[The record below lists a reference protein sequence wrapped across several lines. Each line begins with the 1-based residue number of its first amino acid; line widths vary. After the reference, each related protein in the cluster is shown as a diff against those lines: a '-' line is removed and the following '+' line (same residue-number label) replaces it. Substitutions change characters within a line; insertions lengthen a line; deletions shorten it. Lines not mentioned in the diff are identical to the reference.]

1 MIEIIQAKQE
11 HKHIVMD
18 LLDEFSDVCRKII
31 WENPKSFQRD
41 NYDNPVFDNVIS
53 SQNSAIFLAQK
64 WNNYVGIVTIHRI
77 PLIRKA
83 TYEYAE
89 IEEMFVQ
96 EKYHGCKIAQQL
108 LDKALQWA
116 EEKSIKSIQL
126 KSHVLLFRAHSFYE
140 KNWFKSYW
148 KVFEKCF

>member
-1 MIEIIQAKQE
+1 
-11 HKHIVMD
+11 MD
-18 LLDEFSDVCRKII
+18 LLDEFSDVCRKLV
-31 WENPKSFQRD
+31 WEKPKNIQRD
-41 NYDNPVFDNVIS
+41 NYDNPVFDDVIL

-64 WNNYVGIVTIHRI
+64 WDDYIGIITIHRI

-96 EKYHGCKIAQQL
+96 EKYHGNSVAQKL
-108 LDKALQWA
+108 IDTAIRWA

-126 KSHVLLFRAHSFYE
+126 KSHSLLLRAHNFYK
-140 KNWFKSYW
+140 KNWFKSYG
-148 KVFEKCF
+148 KVFEKCI